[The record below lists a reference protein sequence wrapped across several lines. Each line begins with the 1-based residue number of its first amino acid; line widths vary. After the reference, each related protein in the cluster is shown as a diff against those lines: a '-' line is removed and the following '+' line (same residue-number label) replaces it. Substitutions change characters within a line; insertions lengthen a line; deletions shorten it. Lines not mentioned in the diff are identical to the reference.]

1 MLKKKIKKVE
11 KPTIKRMKSARTIMG
26 STKKENKN
34 PVTTKHML
42 INEHTIT
49 ESPEVELLSPIMAS
63 KK

>member
-1 MLKKKIKKVE
+1 MPKKKIKKVE
-11 KPTIKRMKSARTIMG
+11 KPTIKRMKSARTILR

-34 PVTTKHML
+34 PVTKEHML